1 MTMTRFTTRAAIL
14 LFAGLSACTY
24 GLRPDDFE
32 PANKPAG
39 ARVAVRVQGEN
50 SDRRG
55 ELFSIDSVGVTLGTD
70 RLVRVRWSRLAAMD
84 VDLLDSPYDISFGE
98 TVTPEKRARIATVS
112 RFPQGLSGELLQR
125 VVAKFAVPTLEDIQ

>member
-1 MTMTRFTTRAAIL
+1 MTMNRFMTKAVVL

-24 GLRPDDFE
+24 GMRPDDFE

-39 ARVAVRVQGEN
+39 ARVAVRVQGES

-55 ELFSIDSVGVTLGTD
+55 ELFSVDSTGVMIGTD

-98 TVTPEKRARIATVS
+98 RVTAEKRARIATVS

-125 VVAKFAVPTLEDIQ
+125 VLAKFTVATLEDIQ